1 MPNIYFNKITGDMS
15 YEFSFKEATDTTFT
29 FGFGLS
35 GNYASER
42 LINFTGISGKL
53 FDQDGNF
60 FHSYTSNT
68 FINLQG
74 NCFTGRHNYTV
85 NGVLTN
91 TDCTRETGS
100 LDLFYYTNMD
110 DGFGLQIK
118 KNSL

>member
-15 YEFSFKEATDTTFT
+15 YELSFKEGSDTTFA

-35 GNYASER
+35 GDYASER

-60 FHSYTSNT
+60 FHSYPSGV
-68 FINLQG
+68 FVNLQG

-85 NGVLTN
+85 DGVLTN
-91 TDCTRETGS
+91 TNCTRNTGS
-100 LDLFYYTNMD
+100 LDLFYYSNMQS
-110 DGFGLQIK
+110 GFGLNIRVPV
-118 KNSL
+118 